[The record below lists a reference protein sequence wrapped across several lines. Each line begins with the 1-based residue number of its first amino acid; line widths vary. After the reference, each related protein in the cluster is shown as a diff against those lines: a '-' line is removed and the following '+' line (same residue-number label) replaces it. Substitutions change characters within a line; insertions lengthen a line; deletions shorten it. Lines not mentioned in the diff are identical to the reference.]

1 MKSTGSFLVL
11 KAAAKLV
18 FMVTGEEE
26 LPYPWK
32 LDVSGEEK

>member
-26 LPYPWK
+26 LPCP
-32 LDVSGEEK
+32 